1 MISKNVISDLY
12 SKAYSDILEPYRV
25 IKNGTPYFAYDVT
38 DQVESKVRDR
48 FAELIE
54 EYIRGDIQ

>member
-1 MISKNVISDLY
+1 MISKDVISDLY

-25 IKNGTPYFAYDVT
+25 FKNGTPYFDYAVT
-38 DQVESKVRDR
+38 DQIESKVRDR